1 MSRKVNRPN
10 QQSSSKEGIVDLA
23 ALAVACSVT
32 VLLPES
38 LDLPKINEPLMH
50 SYLRT
55 KISGKKVYQGQ
66 EFVALYLGKE
76 HNFAILEINSDK
88 EDHAKANDKHN
99 ETSFIVSGETSII
112 LKAVQE
118 EGPQVKQVIES
129 EFYGFNSELEDLK
142 TTILHTLFH
151 RKELI

>member
-1 MSRKVNRPN
+1 MSRKVNKSN

-23 ALAVACSVT
+23 ALAVARSVT
-32 VLLPES
+32 ILLPES

-55 KISGKKVYQGQ
+55 KITGKKVYQGQ

-76 HNFAILEINSDK
+76 HNFTVLEINSDK
-88 EDHAKANDKHN
+88 EDNAKANDKH